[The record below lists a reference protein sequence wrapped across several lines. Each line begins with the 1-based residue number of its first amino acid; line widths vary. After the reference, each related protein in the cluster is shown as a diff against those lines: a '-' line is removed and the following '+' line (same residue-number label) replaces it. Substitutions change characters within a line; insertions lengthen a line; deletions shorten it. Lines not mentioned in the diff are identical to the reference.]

1 MQIFGDESVTG
12 VRKLLCCQI
21 HLKHVTVVIISEF
34 TGINDQKRFF
44 NQYECAFLSA
54 LLYED
59 AAFHVNSTVTTNLCI
74 SQTIPAA
81 PSPPPSPPPPPSFYE
96 TFSRLT
102 APGVGICQPRGPHR
116 DFWHSRSFQCKYI
129 TTQRILL
136 GKQADWIICQGARGQ
151 RIKED
156 CKGMFSFLC
165 MYSFIAYQARI
176 T

>member
-59 AAFHVNSTVTTNLCI
+59 AAFHVNSTVTTNVCI
-74 SQTIPAA
+74 SRQTISAA
-81 PSPPPSPPPPPSFYE
+81 PSTPPPPFPQPP
-96 TFSRLT
+96 SRLLRDIFPPYS
-102 APGVGICQPRGPHR
+102 PGGGVLANFALPGGRNFPTTRPPPR
-116 DFWHSRSFQCKYI
+116 
-129 TTQRILL
+129 
-136 GKQADWIICQGARGQ
+136 
-151 RIKED
+151 
-156 CKGMFSFLC
+156 FL
-165 MYSFIAYQARI
+165 AL